1 MKPLDWSEIVRLRDE
16 GGLTFD
22 QIAER
27 LGKTKG
33 AVYNAYRR
41 AKAGKLR
48 SKPKKA
54 AGKPESLPKEDLTEG
69 KPPSKPVPIVGLPQ
83 GLLPDLEEIVSWWRK
98 RKEELSKPVVYSPT
112 KRVTYILSEDLI
124 QKVREYAQKRGI
136 TITEAINEIIRRGLA
151 NMNDH

>member
-1 MKPLDWSEIVRLRDE
+1 MRPLDWTEIVRLRDKE
-16 GGLTFD
+16 GLTFE

-48 SKPKKA
+48 SKPKRE

-69 KPPSKPVPIVGLPQ
+69 KPTPIVGLPQ
-83 GLLPDLEEIVSWWRK
+83 GLLPDLQEIVSWWRK
-98 RKEELSKPVVYSPT
+98 RKEERSKPVVYSPT

-124 QKVREYAQKRGI
+124 RKVREYAQKKGI
-136 TITEAINEIIRRGLA
+136 TITEAINEIIRRGLEVG
-151 NMNDH
+151 